1 MKPAPFH
8 YERPDTLAAVLAL
21 LAQKQGETK
30 ILAGGQSLVPMMNF
44 RLAKPERLIDI
55 NRLPGLDYIRL
66 EGSEIAIGA
75 LARHADVKASALVAK
90 HVPLMHAAYE
100 WIAHAAVRNR
110 GTLCGNLCHSDPA
123 SEMPA
128 IMLVCGAT
136 MVVQSQTQTR
146 RIPASEFFLGLYET
160 AVKSDEMLV
169 EVRVPVA
176 TAGQTFGFEEVSMR
190 KGDYAWAVVACLA
203 TVTAGKFSQ
212 VAVAAAGIGARAI
225 RLPSAEHAVSGKA
238 ATQAHCDAAGQAAYD
253 AVDPFGDVANSAEY
267 RRDLVRALVSRT
279 LAQAAALP
287 SPAKAA

>member
-8 YERPDTLAAVLAL
+8 YERPDTLAAALAL
-21 LAQKQGETK
+21 LAQNDPETK

-90 HVPLMHAAYE
+90 HVPLMHSAYE

-136 MVVQSQTQTR
+136 MVLQSKSSKR
-146 RIPASEFFLGLYET
+146 R
-160 AVKSDEMLV
+160 
-169 EVRVPVA
+169 
-176 TAGQTFGFEEVSMR
+176 
-190 KGDYAWAVVACLA
+190 
-203 TVTAGKFSQ
+203 
-212 VAVAAAGIGARAI
+212 VAAADFFETKALAGCCHWNAHLDQHLVWFDC
-225 RLPSAEHAVSGKA
+225 RLIQPEKEFSRRHPS
-238 ATQAHCDAAGQAAYD
+238 
-253 AVDPFGDVANSAEY
+253 
-267 RRDLVRALVSRT
+267 R
-279 LAQAAALP
+279 
-287 SPAKAA
+287 